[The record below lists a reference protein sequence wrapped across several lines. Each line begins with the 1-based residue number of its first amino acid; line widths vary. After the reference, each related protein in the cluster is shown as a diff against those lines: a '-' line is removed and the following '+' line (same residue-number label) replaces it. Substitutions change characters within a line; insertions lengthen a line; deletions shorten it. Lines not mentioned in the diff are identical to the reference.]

1 MEGKEVEVGD
11 VSIYDLFSWKKH
23 EVLKVDFEGEDR
35 VFTLNTVFE
44 LVKFLTFF
52 RYFEIDI

>member
-1 MEGKEVEVGD
+1 MEGKEVGVGG